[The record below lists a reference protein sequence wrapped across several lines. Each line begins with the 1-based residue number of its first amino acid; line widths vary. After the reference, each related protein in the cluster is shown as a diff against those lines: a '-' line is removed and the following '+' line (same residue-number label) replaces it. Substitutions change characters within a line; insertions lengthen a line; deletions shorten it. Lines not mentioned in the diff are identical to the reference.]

1 MFIGNYN
8 LFNIVNLIVMIL
20 VKVFVFWIL
29 FNKENNMLKVINRDV
44 FNYKNI
50 FDFNY
55 WIVFIV
61 IFL

>member
-8 LFNIVNLIVMIL
+8 LFNIVKLIVMIL